1 MKCPNCKLINP
12 ETALR
17 CDCGYDFQSGKMKAP
32 YFVDVAAMPAW
43 VGILLLM
50 QTGSGFFYL
59 LLLFIFTRMFETF
72 LISSLI
78 WFFFVILAIV
88 RMTKGEDGARI
99 ALAFLAFPIGLT
111 FLLSSDLK
119 SYVRQ
124 RSKSD

>member
-1 MKCPNCKLINP
+1 MKCPNCNLINP

-17 CDCGYDFQSGKMKAP
+17 CDCGYDFQSGKMKET
-32 YFVDVAAMPAW
+32 YFVDVAAIPAW

-59 LLLFIFTRMFETF
+59 LLSFIFTRMFETF
-72 LISSLI
+72 LISSSI

-99 ALAFLAFPIGLT
+99 ALAFLAFPLGLT

-124 RSKSD
+124 RSSDI